1 MGVLDTDRRVL
12 VLAMA
17 RMADALGNSFLIIVL
32 PGYISSGEI
41 DLTDLVG
48 SSLLGVELTVPL
60 LIGIVLSLF
69 GLLNSLG
76 QPFTGRVSDRTG
88 KRKSFIL
95 VGLAIFG
102 VASAAYP
109 FVTAYE
115 AVVVVRAF
123 QGIGAAFTIPCT
135 IALVNE
141 YSEAATERGGNFGV
155 FNTFRLAGFGFGP
168 IVAGVVVDRGPY
180 ATPLGALSGYD
191 AAFGV
196 AVLGAAVSFV
206 LVTLLIRDPERT
218 EAAAAEDLAFR
229 VWAREGEGL
238 DPVFV
243 LGVGTFFMAIG
254 IALFATLQETINA
267 RLGQGPFLFSVQFA
281 AVVIANVFFQVPF
294 GEASDRFGRRRF
306 IVGGFALLVPALVAQ
321 AYVTTPLTMV
331 LARLVQG
338 VAVAM
343 VFAPSLALA
352 GDLAKG
358 GASGSK
364 LSVLTMA
371 FGLGVAVGPTAAGY
385 LVRFGFPVPFLAS
398 AGLAVVAFALVYTQ
412 VEDTIDASTPLP
424 TPGD

>member
-48 SSLLGVELTVPL
+48 TSLLGVELTVPL
-60 LIGIVLSLF
+60 LVGIVLSLF

-76 QPFTGRVSDRTG
+76 QPFTGRFSDRTG
-88 KRKSFIL
+88 ERKSLIL
-95 VGLAIFG
+95 VGLAIFA

-123 QGIGAAFTIPCT
+123 QGVGAAFTIPCT

-141 YSEAATERGGNFGV
+141 YSTVDAERGGNFGV

-168 IVAGVVVDRGPY
+168 IVAGLVVDGGPY
-180 ATPLGALSGYD
+180 GTPLGSLSGFD

-196 AVLGAAVSFV
+196 AVLGAAISFV
-206 LVTLLIRDPERT
+206 LVTLLITDPERT
-218 EAAAAEDLAFR
+218 EATASEDLAFR
-229 VWAREGEGL
+229 VWARDGDGL

-243 LGVGTFFMAIG
+243 LGVGTFFMAVG

-294 GEASDRFGRRRF
+294 GEASDRFGRR
-306 IVGGFALLVPALVAQ
+306 
-321 AYVTTPLTMV
+321 
-331 LARLVQG
+331 
-338 VAVAM
+338 
-343 VFAPSLALA
+343 
-352 GDLAKG
+352 
-358 GASGSK
+358 
-364 LSVLTMA
+364 
-371 FGLGVAVGPTAAGY
+371 
-385 LVRFGFPVPFLAS
+385 
-398 AGLAVVAFALVYTQ
+398 
-412 VEDTIDASTPLP
+412 
-424 TPGD
+424 